1 MPMCN
6 NLLHSARARFA
17 ATAAVVFAL
26 VAIGGVT
33 APPALA
39 APASVTITVQDNA
52 QGGLLPNRT
61 LTLESQDGS
70 FSAEYTT
77 SSSAEFT
84 VTVEEGSYR
93 LVPGGQYVPSAYFTI
108 SAGQPTMSVPVTKP
122 KIAGS
127 IPAGAANGHTSVR
140 VEKLGQYTN
149 GPNYSYAEVANFV
162 VGNADGSFS
171 YLLQTGPGDYR
182 LVFQPD
188 ATVPYLNTD
197 VSGIDVDGTVDTVS
211 IGAVT
216 LPPAGTITG
225 TITGT
230 PGGTAISG
238 ATVTATSGVSTVATA
253 TTGADGT
260 YLLKLAASLATV
272 TVTASATGYETQSY
286 GTAVTLN
293 SGNGFSAAGVTIAL
307 PRLPANVTGNLTQYG
322 GGNEPYAADIY
333 LYKYDTATAAY
344 LATPYGTQINSAN
357 FSFSDLP
364 DGNYRLAFRDSATD
378 RILTWRIRDRY
389 VSPGYPS
396 GGYGDCSLDFTISTG
411 GDRQLPNIELT
422 QQAEPGYC
430 ASPPFSSPSD
440 KTVTGTVTNTAS
452 LSPTVYAKL
461 YAVDGGGSFT
471 LVDIGAVNA
480 TTGDYSLGGVRED
493 GEYFVQFAPDAGSS
507 YLPLLLGDGGVTAWA
522 KDAAAID
529 DFAANETF
537 TVDVNDPST
546 LSGHDV
552 ELVQGAFFTGTLLTG
567 FGDAIHGQ
575 VTFANVNDPSDTLTV
590 TGNGDGWGSWR
601 AVLPVGGTYSM
612 RATALEGYY
621 ASEYWQDATTLA
633 DADTVIAVAGNN
645 GSYEFRLAASPASLY
660 GYVNDVT
667 DDDPITVHL
676 FNEDSYGT
684 WQPVAVLD
692 SVDAAVHFTSLAGGV
707 YRMRFEK
714 NGQWL
719 EAVSSR
725 SGTLPDAGGP
735 YSAPTCFVAIADVA
749 NGAPSFIEANFDS
762 GNQTTVCGPEAA
774 PEGDVTGHVVSS
786 AATGD
791 LDVAGVTVM
800 LMDGLYLRY
809 FDAVTNAQGEFT
821 IEDVPNGDYGI
832 VITPTMGAHVNGTH
846 EYFYVAE
853 DTFEGGKDLGDI
865 VPTRMG
871 NVSGD
876 IENWDESTMAGA
888 SAMVYEYIDCGCAD
902 PSWEPVGI
910 PVEIDEDGH
919 FEAPGVTED
928 GQYSVFID
936 FDDTY
941 VDTFVGGGTAE
952 PTAPFTGTA
961 EQDYSY
967 PTAIT
972 LDIVELVAIT
982 GTAFYGDFPL
992 EYGYVF
998 AELSDGTYYETEVA
1012 EDGSYELLVAP
1023 NQDYLVSV
1031 EYDSLMTQY
1040 WEGVNYDPSFGG
1052 PFTGTPVVVD
1062 DLAVSGINFSLIAP
1076 EQDAFYLYTGTD
1088 AGFPG
1093 ASYQFYDVEVHL
1105 YQYVVD
1111 GWEEVAS
1118 ELTSPYATLTSSGGG
1133 DYRLRFSKDGEWLN
1147 VEQVQWDN
1155 YLPPFDQSDGYVA
1168 VDSCFIE
1175 FPDLDHGSQVT
1186 VDAILDP
1193 DGATSGCGPEVTA
1206 EHFAVLGS
1214 TVQSDT
1220 FANAPIVGQTV
1231 TLTNTTTGYVFTTT
1245 TDSDGVY
1252 YFSGASAGTYTLD
1265 IPTAVGTSGYAYE
1278 SHTETVV
1285 VDDLEALD
1293 PLELTRYGNAE
1304 VAILNWDA
1312 SMAGTTAQLRVEE
1325 SPGVWT
1331 PVGLSDTV
1339 DADGEFVIPGIA
1351 EDATYAIWLDY
1362 PAGYIDGYVS
1372 DTADPTVMLELDGVA
1387 EEDLGGIVAV
1397 AFTTVSGTVRL
1408 GAAAVPG
1415 AVVTA
1420 ETSSGYVFETTS
1432 SSTGSFSFAL
1442 PAGFTLTLE
1451 ANKAGLVRAIE
1462 PIFEVTYGPMTNVDL
1477 AMKYST
1483 FFVETSTG
1491 ADPLTVHLYKK
1502 VTGGWQEVASD
1513 TYTEVYLWATLGGDY
1528 RLRFSDGADWLA
1540 VSEYELDG
1548 TTVTPTSNVCFIDV
1562 APAVGGSEY
1571 ELVIDPV
1578 TSAQCTAE
1586 PAVVAPPAT
1595 PGTSGSGTKKP
1606 AAFSAPAV
1614 TPPTTEVAP
1623 TSSPTPTATP
1633 APSESATADPDDAT
1647 GVDKPDTAS
1656 APDLTWVFVV
1666 AGILVLLVLAGGAVY
1681 LVRRRP

>member
-1 MPMCN
+1 MPMRN

-108 SAGQPTMSVPVTKP
+108 SAAQPTISVPVTKP

-216 LPPAGTITG
+216 LPPAGSISG

-230 PGGTAISG
+230 PGGTVISG
-238 ATVTATSGVSTVATA
+238 AAVKAMSGATTVATT

-260 YLLKLAASLATV
+260 YFLKLAAAPATV
-272 TVTASATGYETQSY
+272 TVTASATGYDTQSY
-286 GTAVTLN
+286 AVTLS
-293 SGNGFSAAGVTIAL
+293 SGNSFSASSVNIAL
-307 PRLPANVTGNLTQYG
+307 PRLPANVSGNLTQYG

-333 LYKYDTATAAY
+333 LYKYDTTTAAY

-422 QQAEPGYC
+422 QQVEPGYC

-461 YAVDGGGSFT
+461 YAVDGGGGFT

-537 TVDVNDPST
+537 TVDINDPST
-546 LSGHDV
+546 LSGHDA
-552 ELVQGAFFTGTLLTG
+552 ELVQGALFTGTLLTG

-612 RATALEGYY
+612 RASALEGYY
-621 ASEYWQDATTLA
+621 ASEYWQDAASLA
-633 DADTVIAVAGNN
+633 DADTVTAVAGNN

-692 SVDAAVHFTSLAGGV
+692 SVDAAVYFTSLAGGV

-719 EAVSSR
+719 ETVSSR
-725 SGTLPDAGGP
+725 TGTLPDTSGS
-735 YSAPTCFVAIADVA
+735 YSAPTCFVDIADVA
-749 NGAPSFIEANFDS
+749 NGTPSFIEANFDS

-791 LDVAGVTVM
+791 MDVAGVTVM
-800 LMDGLYLRY
+800 LMDGIYLRY

-832 VITPTMGAHVNGTH
+832 VITPTMGTHVNGTH

-853 DTFEGGKDLGDI
+853 DSFEGGKDLGDI

-919 FEAPGVTED
+919 FEAPGVVED

-936 FDDTY
+936 FDGTY

-992 EYGYVF
+992 EYGYVY
-998 AELSDGTYYETEVA
+998 AELSDGTYYETEVT

-1062 DLAVSGINFSLIAP
+1062 DVAVSGINFSLIAP
-1076 EQDAFYLYTGTD
+1076 EQDAFYLYTGRD

-1093 ASYQFYDVEVHL
+1093 ASYQFSDVEVHL

-1147 VEQVQWDN
+1147 VEQAQWDN
-1155 YLPPFDQSDGYVA
+1155 DLPPFDESGGYVA

-1175 FPDLDHGSQVT
+1175 FSDLDHGSQVS

-1193 DGATSGCGPEVTA
+1193 DGATSDCGPEDTA
-1206 EHFAVLGS
+1206 EHFEVLGS
-1214 TVQSDT
+1214 TVQSD
-1220 FANAPIVGQTV
+1220 ALGNSPIVGQTV
-1231 TLTNTTTGYVFTTT
+1231 TLTNTTTGYVFTKT
-1245 TDSDGVY
+1245 TDSNGVY
-1252 YFSGASAGTYTLD
+1252 DFTGVSAGTYTLD

-1293 PLELTRYGNAE
+1293 PIELTRYGNVE
-1304 VAILNWDA
+1304 LELLPFNA
-1312 SMAGTTAQLRVEE
+1312 SMAGATAQVQIEG
-1325 SPGVWT
+1325 PAGVWT
-1331 PVGLSDTV
+1331 PVGLPGTV
-1339 DADGEFVIPGIA
+1339 DSSGLIVVPAIA
-1351 EDATYAIWLDY
+1351 ANGTYRVWVDM
-1362 PAGYIDGYVS
+1362 PAGFVDGYVTEWYS
-1372 DTADPTVMLELDGVA
+1372 PDVTYEFDGVA
-1387 EEDLGGIVAV
+1387 ESDVDGL
-1397 AFTTVSGTVRL
+1397 AFRVLTTVSGVVRL
-1408 GAAAVPG
+1408 GATAVAG
-1415 AVVTA
+1415 AEVTA
-1420 ETSSGYVFETTS
+1420 ENSVGYVWSTTTAS
-1432 SSTGSFSFAL
+1432 DGSFSMAVQVGETF
-1442 PAGFTLTLE
+1442 TLE
-1451 ANKAGLVRAIE
+1451 ATKAGLVRAIDTAFTVSYQ
-1462 PIFEVTYGPMTNVDL
+1462 PVSNVDL
-1477 AMKYST
+1477 EMKFAT
-1483 FFVETSTG
+1483 FLTTVKDATDT
-1491 ADPLTVHLYKK
+1491 PLTTATVHLYRQ

-1513 TYTEVYLWATLGGDY
+1513 TWSTTYLWANLSGSY
-1528 RLRFSDGADWLA
+1528 RIRVSDGANWLA
-1540 VSEYELDG
+1540 LNGSACVVDY
-1548 TTVTPTSNVCFIDV
+1548 T
-1562 APAVGGSEY
+1562 PAVGGTEY
-1571 ELVIDPV
+1571 TLALTATPSTIC
-1578 TSAQCTAE
+1578 AAE
-1586 PAVVAPPAT
+1586 PAVVAPPVT

-1606 AAFSAPAV
+1606 VTFATTPVAAEEE
-1614 TPPTTEVAP
+1614 TEVAP

-1633 APSESATADPDDAT
+1633 APSESATADPDGAT
-1647 GVDKPDTAS
+1647 GVDKPDSAS